1 MPSRQAATV
10 QHAARTDHT
19 IPRRPKAPDDITGI
33 PADAELKPFP
43 GSTAAN
49 RELALAWAE
58 QALSRN
64 NRQFGLRALALLDP
78 IFAADHTDAPVGDQL
93 AQLLDK
99 AGKQD
104 QACAI
109 FLEISGLKDVSP
121 AALVNAGACLANAAK
136 INDAIALWKR
146 ALEKNSGEESARLN
160 LAVAL
165 FRAGDLSSARATLR
179 QGLELDPF
187 WSRARELLAAMQ

>member
-1 MPSRQAATV
+1 MPSREAATV
-10 QHAARTDHT
+10 QHAAQTDHA
-19 IPRRPKAPDDITGI
+19 IPRRPQPGRDSIGV
-33 PADAELKPFP
+33 PADAELAPFP
-43 GSTAAN
+43 GSASSN
-49 RELALAWAE
+49 RELGLAYAE

-64 NRQFGLRALALLDP
+64 SRQFGLRALALLGP
-78 IFAADHTDAPVGDQL
+78 IYAADHTDAPVGDQL

-104 QACAI
+104 EACNI
-109 FLEISGLKDVSP
+109 FLQISALQDVSP
-121 AALVNAGACLANAAK
+121 AALVNAGTCLASSGK
-136 INDAIALWKR
+136 PNDAISLWKR

-165 FRAGDLSSARATLR
+165 FRAGDAASARATLR

-187 WSRARELLAAMQ
+187 WSRARELFAAMQ